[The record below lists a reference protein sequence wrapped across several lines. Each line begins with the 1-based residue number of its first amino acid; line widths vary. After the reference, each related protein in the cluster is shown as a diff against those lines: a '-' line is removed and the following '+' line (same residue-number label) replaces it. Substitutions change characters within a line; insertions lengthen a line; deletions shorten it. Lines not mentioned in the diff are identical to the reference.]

1 MSSGE
6 DDRIARLEKRIS
18 ALEAYLHDHPLL
30 EESAF
35 VKWGLRAII
44 GGMVF
49 VNMAVLI
56 WLAVS

>member
-1 MSSGE
+1 MNSGE
-6 DDRIARLEKRIS
+6 EDQVARLEKRVS

-30 EESAF
+30 EESTF

-49 VNMAVLI
+49 VNVAVLI

>member
-1 MSSGE
+1 MSSE
-6 DDRIARLEKRIS
+6 EERIAKLEKRIS
-18 ALEAYLHDHPLL
+18 ALESYLHDHPLL

-44 GGMVF
+44 GGLVF
-49 VNMAVLI
+49 VNMAILI

>member
-6 DDRIARLEKRIS
+6 DQVARLEKRVS
-18 ALEAYLHDHPLL
+18 ALEAYLHDHSLL

-44 GGMVF
+44 GGLVS

-56 WLAVS
+56 WFAVS

>member
-1 MSSGE
+1 MNSEE
-6 DDRIARLEKRIS
+6 DQIARLEKRVS
-18 ALEAYLHDHPLL
+18 VLEAYLHDHPLL

-44 GGMVF
+44 GGLVF

-56 WLAVS
+56 WFAVS

>member
-1 MSSGE
+1 MSNGE
-6 DDRIARLEKRIS
+6 DQIAGLEKRVS
-18 ALEAYLHDHPLL
+18 ALETYLHDHPLL

-44 GGMVF
+44 GGLVF

-56 WLAVS
+56 WFAVS

>member
-1 MSSGE
+1 MSSE
-6 DDRIARLEKRIS
+6 EARIVRLEKRIS
-18 ALEAYLHDHPLL
+18 ALESYLHAHPLL

-44 GGMVF
+44 GGLVF
-49 VNMAVLI
+49 VNMAVLV